1 MNYDLNCN
9 DPQIVKATTRNML
22 NGQEYI
28 GESKSLD
35 REVDFLVL
43 SEVKRCRLSSSSDQ
57 HHALVRMLGCIVK
70 I

>member
-1 MNYDLNCN
+1 
-9 DPQIVKATTRNML
+9 ML

-57 HHALVRMLGCIVK
+57 HYALVRMLGCIVK